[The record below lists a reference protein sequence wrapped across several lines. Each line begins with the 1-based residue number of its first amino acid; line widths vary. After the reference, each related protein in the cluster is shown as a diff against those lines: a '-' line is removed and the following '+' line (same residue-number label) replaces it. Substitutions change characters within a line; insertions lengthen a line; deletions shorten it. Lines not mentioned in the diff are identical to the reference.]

1 MVEYLLEVLPIC
13 LQNHLPENMSEE
25 ITSLIESQIS
35 EIKYLPIDLINDA
48 IQLAN
53 QFLDSIEFLSIIDII

>member
-1 MVEYLLEVLPIC
+1 
-13 LQNHLPENMSEE
+13 MSEE